1 MTQIKFFSGM
11 LMKEMGTE
19 KKINDWLK
27 QHPEFDVKDIK
38 FQADRGGHNTD
49 TVFIAVIYKVKGEKR
64 DE

>member
-1 MTQIKFFSGM
+1 M

-38 FQADRGGHNTD
+38 FQADRGSRNTD